1 MVSRY
6 LYLWFT
12 IKSLVMYALLC
23 LDLAFLCTAEWEN
36 LGFLKQMLKKDKI
49 VVLVTFI
56 MQLLI
61 QILITLTVFVFLGG
75 TYLLKVG
82 MIGVLFKQFKR
93 ILQIHLLYF
102 CISAVI
108 GYMRLQAL
116 AFPGDYDFASL
127 WTCNSFFFPLSVVQ
141 KFAAAIYYLGNLQ
154 LLRELATPRWY
165 RKEDWVAMY
174 KQQAFAS
181 EFVKFR

>member
-56 MQLLI
+56 VQLLAMVPGSSP
-61 QILITLTVFVFLGG
+61 LGCLAPVSGALFHPLPKVRTLAAK
-75 TYLLKVG
+75 LLA
-82 MIGVLFKQFKR
+82 VLDQFKAAKPCVSG
-93 ILQIHLLYF
+93 LNTFLLL
-102 CISAVI
+102 
-108 GYMRLQAL
+108 GYDCAREGRVVMTRL
-116 AFPGDYDFASL
+116 
-127 WTCNSFFFPLSVVQ
+127 
-141 KFAAAIYYLGNLQ
+141 
-154 LLRELATPRWY
+154 
-165 RKEDWVAMY
+165 
-174 KQQAFAS
+174 
-181 EFVKFR
+181 